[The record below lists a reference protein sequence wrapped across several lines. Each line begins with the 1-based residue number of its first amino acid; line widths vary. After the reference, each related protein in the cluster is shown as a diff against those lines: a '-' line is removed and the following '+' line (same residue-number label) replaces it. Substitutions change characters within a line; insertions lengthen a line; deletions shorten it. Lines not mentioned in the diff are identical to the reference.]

1 MKKKVVI
8 VGAGV
13 NGLVAANYLNKH
25 DFNVTI
31 LEKKNCVGG
40 ACVKDSTIINNKKID
55 FAQGATVLGMMPNFI
70 YKETGL
76 SKKINTFCPENPKL
90 VYFENDTNPTR
101 IYRDITLL
109 EKELRDRWNEKGDV
123 RAFRDDE
130 NKVIEFIQK
139 IYKDGT
145 PPNLDQAVNEIG
157 KELTKLWIKGSAKDL
172 LDHYF
177 TSEKTKVY
185 MGMTVIESSPTSY
198 NEKGTSFTIPLMDSG
213 SIFGGYWGFVKDGI
227 WKISDELLKLNNEL
241 GIKTILNSEI
251 NDIDTNKGRISYTS
265 NNIDSKIY
273 YDYLLFCTDPL
284 TPSKIL
290 KDNSPYIKK
299 KNYLGSSG
307 KLTMFFKKPIEW
319 KKEKTHETSFRFIFS
334 QDTLDDLNNSG
345 QMALNSQNNY
355 TPGYIQIYPDGAAQR
370 KLNNSENFDKIICFT
385 KNLSFNKQ
393 SYDLIDAEQNIIE
406 KISKLISNPEDLV
419 GTKFLTPKD
428 LNKTFFFP
436 EGNIDHIAMDG
447 SQNFNKR
454 TFSSNPK
461 TKFYNYN
468 NYENIYYGGAG
479 IFPCGSIAGTP
490 GYMSSKQIISN
501 YEKY

>member
-1 MKKKVVI
+1 MKKNVVI

-13 NGLVAANYLNKH
+13 NGLVAANYLKKH
-25 DFNVTI
+25 DFNVTV
-31 LEKKNCVGG
+31 LEKKNYVGG
-40 ACVKDSTIINNKKID
+40 ACVKDSTIINGKKID

-76 SKKINTFCPENPKL
+76 SRKIKTFCPENPKL
-90 VYFENDTNPTR
+90 VYFENDNTPTR
-101 IYRDITLL
+101 IFRDIKLL
-109 EKELRDRWNEKGDV
+109 EKELKDRWNEKGDV
-123 RAFRDDE
+123 KAFRNDE

-139 IYKDGT
+139 IYKEGT

-157 KELTKLWIKGSAKDL
+157 KDLTKLWIKGSAKDL

-185 MGMTVIESSPTSY
+185 MGMTVIESSPSSY

-213 SIFGGYWGFVKDGI
+213 SIFGGYWGFVKQGI

-241 GIKTILNSEI
+241 GIETILNSEI
-251 NDIDTNKGRISYTS
+251 NDIDTNKGKISYT
-265 NNIDSKIY
+265 NNNLDYKIC

-284 TPSKIL
+284 TPKKIL
-290 KDNSPYIKK
+290 NDNSSCIEK

-307 KLTMFFKKPIEW
+307 KLTMFFKKPVEW
-319 KKEKTHETSFRFIFS
+319 KKEKALETSFRFVFS
-334 QDTLDDLNNSG
+334 QDTLDGLNDSG
-345 QMALNSQNNY
+345 QMALNSENNY

-385 KNLSFNKQ
+385 KNFSFNKQ
-393 SYDLIDAEQNIIE
+393 SKDLLYAEQNIIE

-447 SQNFNKR
+447 SQNFDKR
-454 TFSSNPK
+454 TFSSNPNSN
-461 TKFYNYN
+461 FYNYS

>member
-1 MKKKVVI
+1 MKKNVVI

-76 SKKINTFCPENPKL
+76 SKKIKTFCPENPKL

-123 RAFRDDE
+123 RAFRDDK

-145 PPNLDQAVNEIG
+145 PPNLDQAVIEIG

-251 NDIDTNKGRISYTS
+251 NDIDTNKGKISYTS

-385 KNLSFNKQ
+385 KNFSFNKQ

-406 KISKLISNPEDLV
+406 KISKLISNQEDLV

>member
-1 MKKKVVI
+1 MKKNVVI

-70 YKETGL
+70 FKETGL
-76 SKKINTFCPENPKL
+76 SKKIKTFCPENPKL

-251 NDIDTNKGRISYTS
+251 NDIDTNKGKISYTS
-265 NNIDSKIY
+265 NNIDSKIF

-385 KNLSFNKQ
+385 KNFSFNKQ
-393 SYDLIDAEQNIIE
+393 SYDLIDAELNIIE

>member
-1 MKKKVVI
+1 MKKNVVI

-76 SKKINTFCPENPKL
+76 SKKIKTFCPENPKL

-251 NDIDTNKGRISYTS
+251 NDIDTNKGKISYTS

-385 KNLSFNKQ
+385 KNFSFNKQ

-406 KISKLISNPEDLV
+406 KISKLISNQEDLV

>member
-1 MKKKVVI
+1 MKKNVVI

-13 NGLVAANYLNKH
+13 NGLVAANYLKKH
-25 DFNVTI
+25 DFNVTV
-31 LEKKNCVGG
+31 LEKKNYVGG
-40 ACVKDSTIINNKKID
+40 ACVKDSTIINGKKID
-55 FAQGATVLGMMPNFI
+55 FAHGATVLGMMPNFI

-76 SKKINTFCPENPKL
+76 SKKIKTFCPKNPKL
-90 VYFENDTNPTR
+90 VYFENDNTPTR
-101 IYRDITLL
+101 IFRDITLL
-109 EKELRDRWNEKGDV
+109 EKELKDRWNEKGDV
-123 RAFRDDE
+123 KAFRNDE

-139 IYKDGT
+139 IYKEGT

-157 KELTKLWIKGSAKDL
+157 KDLTKLWIKGSAKNL

-185 MGMTVIESSPTSY
+185 MGMTVIESSPSSY

-213 SIFGGYWGFVKDGI
+213 SIFGGYWGFVKQGI

-241 GIKTILNSEI
+241 GIETILNSEI
-251 NDIDTNKGRISYTS
+251 NDIDTNKGKISYT
-265 NNIDSKIY
+265 NNNLDSKIY

-284 TPSKIL
+284 TPKKIL
-290 KDNSPYIKK
+290 NDNSTFIEK

-307 KLTMFFKKPIEW
+307 KLTMFFKKPVEW
-319 KKEKTHETSFRFIFS
+319 KKEKALETSFRFVFS
-334 QDTLDDLNNSG
+334 EDTLDGLNDSG

-385 KNLSFNKQ
+385 KNFSFNKQ
-393 SYDLIDAEQNIIE
+393 SKDLLSAEQNIIE
-406 KISKLISNPEDLV
+406 KISKLINNPEDIV
-419 GTKFLTPKD
+419 GTNFLTPKD
-428 LNKTFFFP
+428 LNKTFLFP
-436 EGNIDHIAMDG
+436 KGNIDHIALDG

-479 IFPCGSIAGTP
+479 IFPCGSVAGTP
-490 GYMSSKQIISN
+490 GFMSSKQIISK

>member
-1 MKKKVVI
+1 MKKNVVI

-241 GIKTILNSEI
+241 GVKTILNSEI
-251 NDIDTNKGRISYTS
+251 NDIDTNKGKISYTS

-334 QDTLDDLNNSG
+334 QDTIDDLNNSG

>member
-1 MKKKVVI
+1 MKKNVVI

-76 SKKINTFCPENPKL
+76 SKKIKTFCPENPKL

-251 NDIDTNKGRISYTS
+251 NDINTNKGRISYTS

-290 KDNSPYIKK
+290 KDNSQYIKK

-319 KKEKTHETSFRFIFS
+319 KKEKTYETSFRFIFS
-334 QDTLDDLNNSG
+334 QDTIDDLNNSG

-385 KNLSFNKQ
+385 KNFSFNKQ

>member
-1 MKKKVVI
+1 MKKNVVI
-8 VGAGV
+8 IGAGV
-13 NGLVAANYLNKH
+13 NGLVAANYLKKH
-25 DFNVTI
+25 DFNVTV
-31 LEKKNCVGG
+31 LEKKNYVGG
-40 ACVKDSTIINNKKID
+40 ACVKDSTIINGKKID

-76 SKKINTFCPENPKL
+76 SKKIKTFCPENPKL

-109 EKELRDRWNEKGDV
+109 EKELKDKWNEKGDV
-123 RAFRDDE
+123 KAFRNDE

-145 PPNLDQAVNEIG
+145 PPNLDQAFNEIG

-198 NEKGTSFTIPLMDSG
+198 SEKGTSFTIPLMDSG
-213 SIFGGYWGFVKDGI
+213 SIFGGYWAFVKDGI

-251 NDIDTNKGRISYTS
+251 NDIDTNKGKISYTS

-385 KNLSFNKQ
+385 KNFSFNKQ

>member
-1 MKKKVVI
+1 MKKNVVI

-13 NGLVAANYLNKH
+13 NGLVAANYLKKH
-25 DFNVTI
+25 DFNVTV
-31 LEKKNCVGG
+31 LEKKNYVGG
-40 ACVKDSTIINNKKID
+40 ACVKDSTIINGKKID

-76 SKKINTFCPENPKL
+76 SKKIKTFCPENPKL
-90 VYFENDTNPTR
+90 VYFENDNTPTR
-101 IYRDITLL
+101 IFRDITLL
-109 EKELRDRWNEKGDV
+109 EKELKDKWNEKGDV
-123 RAFRDDE
+123 KAFRNDE

-139 IYKDGT
+139 IYKEGT

-157 KELTKLWIKGSAKDL
+157 KDLTKLWIKGSAKEL

-185 MGMTVIESSPTSY
+185 MGMTVIESSPSSY

-213 SIFGGYWGFVKDGI
+213 SIFGGYWGFVKQGI
-227 WKISDELLKLNNEL
+227 WKISDELLELNNEL
-241 GIKTILNSEI
+241 GVETILNSEI
-251 NDIDTNKGRISYTS
+251 NDIDTNKGRISYT
-265 NNIDSKIY
+265 NNNLDSKIY

-284 TPSKIL
+284 TPTKIL
-290 KDNSPYIKK
+290 NDNSAHIEK

-307 KLTMFFKKPIEW
+307 KLTMFFKKPVEW
-319 KKEKTHETSFRFIFS
+319 KKEKALETSFRFVFS
-334 QDTLDDLNNSG
+334 QDTLDGLNDSG
-345 QMALNSQNNY
+345 QMALSSQNNY

-385 KNLSFNKQ
+385 KNFSFNKQ
-393 SYDLIDAEQNIIE
+393 SKDLLYAEQNIIE

-447 SQNFNKR
+447 SQNFDKR
-454 TFSSNPK
+454 TFSSNPN
-461 TKFYNYN
+461 TNFYNYS

-479 IFPCGSIAGTP
+479 IFPCGSVAGTS
-490 GYMSSKQIISN
+490 GFMSSKQIIKDSN
-501 YEKY
+501 

>member
-1 MKKKVVI
+1 MKKNVVI

-13 NGLVAANYLNKH
+13 NGLVAANYLKKH
-25 DFNVTI
+25 DFNVTV
-31 LEKKNCVGG
+31 LEKKNYVGG
-40 ACVKDSTIINNKKID
+40 ACVKDSTIINGKKID

-76 SKKINTFCPENPKL
+76 SKKIKTFCPENPKL
-90 VYFENDTNPTR
+90 VYFENDNTPTR
-101 IYRDITLL
+101 IFRDITLL
-109 EKELRDRWNEKGDV
+109 EKELKDKWNEKGDV
-123 RAFRDDE
+123 KAFRNDE
-130 NKVIEFIQK
+130 NKVIKFIQK
-139 IYKDGT
+139 IYKEGT

-157 KELTKLWIKGSAKDL
+157 KDLTKLWIKGSAKNL

-213 SIFGGYWGFVKDGI
+213 SIFGGYWGFVKQGI
-227 WKISDELLKLNNEL
+227 WKISEELLELNNEL
-241 GIKTILNSEI
+241 GIETILNSEI
-251 NDIDTNKGRISYTS
+251 NDIDTDKGRISYT
-265 NNIDSKIY
+265 NNNLDSKIY

-284 TPSKIL
+284 TPTKIL
-290 KDNSPYIKK
+290 NDNSSHLEK

-307 KLTMFFKKPIEW
+307 KLTMFFKKPVEW
-319 KKEKTHETSFRFIFS
+319 KKEKALDTSFRFVFS
-334 QDTLDDLNNSG
+334 QDTLDGLNDSG

-385 KNLSFNKQ
+385 KNFSFNKQ
-393 SYDLIDAEQNIIE
+393 SKDLLCTEQNIIE

-447 SQNFNKR
+447 SQNFSKR

-479 IFPCGSIAGTP
+479 IFPCGSVAGTP
-490 GYMSSKQIISN
+490 GFMSSKQIISK

>member
-1 MKKKVVI
+1 MKKNVVI

-123 RAFRDDE
+123 RAFRDDK

-145 PPNLDQAVNEIG
+145 PPNLDQAVIEIG

-251 NDIDTNKGRISYTS
+251 NDIDTNKGKISYTS

-290 KDNSPYIKK
+290 KDNSQYIKK

-385 KNLSFNKQ
+385 KNFSFNKQ

>member
-1 MKKKVVI
+1 MKKNVVI

-76 SKKINTFCPENPKL
+76 SKKIKTFCPENPKL

-123 RAFRDDE
+123 RAFRDDK

-251 NDIDTNKGRISYTS
+251 NDIDTNKGKISYTS

-385 KNLSFNKQ
+385 KNFSFNKQ

-406 KISKLISNPEDLV
+406 KISKLISNQEDLV